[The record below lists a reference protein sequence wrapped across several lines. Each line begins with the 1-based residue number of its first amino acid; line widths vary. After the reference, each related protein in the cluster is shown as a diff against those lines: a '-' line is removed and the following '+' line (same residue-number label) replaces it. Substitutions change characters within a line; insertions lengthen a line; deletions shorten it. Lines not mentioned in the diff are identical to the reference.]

1 MSRQLSR
8 PPWRWRWPS
17 LLAACA
23 AATAAGCVQVVY
35 RHRNVEDPVL
45 SGDLAALK
53 PGSDDLG
60 SCLCRLGAPYFVWEY
75 HIDGM
80 ALGWVTED
88 TAGWSL
94 QFSYSFERYFN
105 AGMSFD
111 LAGSD
116 LPGVVLWFDGE
127 LRLVKWRRGRMR
139 DLTSG
144 LRHRPAPVEDA
155 DDVGGG

>member
-1 MSRQLSR
+1 VSSRVSR
-8 PPWRWRWPS
+8 RHHVS
-17 LLAACA
+17 ALLAACA

-35 RHRNVEDPVL
+35 HRRNVEDPVL

-60 SCLCRLGAPYFVWEY
+60 SCLSRLGAPYFVWEY
-75 HIDGM
+75 RIDGM

-88 TAGWSL
+88 TGGWSV
-94 QFSYSFERYFN
+94 QFSWSFERYFN
-105 AGMSFD
+105 AGMSVD

-127 LRLVKWRRGRMR
+127 LRLLKWQRGRMR
-139 DLTSG
+139 DLVSG

-155 DDVGGG
+155 GDAGGG